1 MISIQTTHLC
11 DEQEILEQMN
21 LFQEETEQKRKQE
34 NLEKAIDKIRL
45 KFGKGAI
52 TKLSMV
58 QNDIGIEMENKQASV
73 QNGKKDRQ

>member
-1 MISIQTTHLC
+1 M
-11 DEQEILEQMN
+11 
-21 LFQEETEQKRKQE
+21 
-34 NLEKAIDKIRL
+34 EKAIDKIRL